1 MQAVAYTYHIPYPGM
16 YSAAA
21 WPFYL
26 PSMSAA
32 YHHHHTAESLLPPAM
47 PPNICS
53 SSPPSPI
60 APRNLTLRPS
70 SRTGRQGKTI
80 FLCIFLL
87 PSYKRSIIVIEWKKN
102 DVVDYLMLFIHYLVL
117 LLSLLSIS
125 WSFLFNL
132 HSIVSDRAAAS

>member
-1 MQAVAYTYHIPYPGM
+1 MQAAAYTYHIPYPGL

-32 YHHHHTAESLLPPAM
+32 YHHQHAAASLLPPTM

-70 SRTGRQGKTI
+70 SRTGRQGKAI
-80 FLCIFLL
+80 FYVIIFTSLVRSDCSKRRRCQTSTSGERTRIQQPVKMILILL
-87 PSYKRSIIVIEWKKN
+87 LI
-102 DVVDYLMLFIHYLVL
+102 LMLLIHCLVL

-125 WSFLFNL
+125 
-132 HSIVSDRAAAS
+132 